1 MIERFERREH
11 AANGKAVVEYL
22 RALVAT
28 NVISEYLPDERTGRT
43 SGLPALVSTSLDIQ
57 NCPLAAFAGKKLHT
71 SIECSRPQLFPKFV
85 MFCTVLSASVTMQ
98 IPICACPFV
107 SIWVVKA
114 VARECLL

>member
-1 MIERFERREH
+1 VIERFERREH

-57 NCPLAAFAGKKLHT
+57 NCPLAAFAGKNFTHQKCALG
-71 SIECSRPQLFPKFV
+71 
-85 MFCTVLSASVTMQ
+85 LSTFQS
-98 IPICACPFV
+98 
-107 SIWVVKA
+107 
-114 VARECLL
+114 L